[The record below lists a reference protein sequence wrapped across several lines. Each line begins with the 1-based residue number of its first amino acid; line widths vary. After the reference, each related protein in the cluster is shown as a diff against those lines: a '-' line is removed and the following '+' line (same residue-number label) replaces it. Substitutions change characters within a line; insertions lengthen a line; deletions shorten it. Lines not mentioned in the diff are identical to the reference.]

1 MRLAIFMGER
11 TALGGRAHDMI
22 QMVSFKQISA
32 ILEVT
37 DRLGLSRE
45 WVEIPLSAEHPGV
58 VRKLPN
64 GKLEIVVDA
73 GVPFDQW
80 LTSLEAQIR
89 AVK

>member
-1 MRLAIFMGER
+1 MPLAIFMGEK
-11 TALGGRAHDMI
+11 AAPGGRMHVML
-22 QMVSFKQISA
+22 QMVSFRQISA

-80 LTSLEAQIR
+80 LASLEAQIR